1 MVERD
6 QGENLMYSDLREW
19 LQQVEHLGEL
29 KKITG
34 AHWDA
39 EMGPLTQLM
48 HEQSK
53 DRTPALL
60 FDEIPDYPKGYR
72 TLYGHFST
80 LNRIALTLGLPLYK
94 GKIELVA
101 AYREKLRNLE
111 LIPPQFVEDGPVLE
125 NVQMD
130 DQVNLLEFPVPRHH
144 ELDRA
149 RYIATACAVITK
161 DPDREWYNLGTYRS
175 QLYDDRTIGL
185 QITGGKH
192 GRIHR
197 DKYFAQGKP
206 MKVAIVVGQDPLIYL
221 LGASPTPEGISEYDY
236 AGGIKGEPIKVIRG
250 KYTGFPIPAS
260 AEIVIEGETVPGE
273 VKEEGPF
280 GEWTGYYCSL
290 PKSRPYVRIKSVMH
304 RNDPI
309 LCCAPQHRPIDETV
323 LLKSVTGS
331 AAIWEALDRADIPE
345 VKGVW
350 QHPAGLGVRFLV
362 VSVKQRYHGHARQ
375 VLHVASSASQA
386 AAYNG
391 KWVIVVD
398 DDIDPSDIDQVMWAL
413 TTRFDPVDDIDIIR
427 KAWSSGRDPLVLPEE
442 GNYNN
447 RILID
452 ACIPYHRKLRGDFPH
467 VVDVSDQLRNK
478 LMEKWNGLFV

>member
-1 MVERD
+1 
-6 QGENLMYSDLREW
+6 
-19 LQQVEHLGEL
+19 
-29 KKITG
+29 
-34 AHWDA
+34 
-39 EMGPLTQLM
+39 
-48 HEQSK
+48 
-53 DRTPALL
+53 
-60 FDEIPDYPKGYR
+60 
-72 TLYGHFST
+72 
-80 LNRIALTLGLPLYK
+80 
-94 GKIELVA
+94 
-101 AYREKLRNLE
+101 
-111 LIPPQFVEDGPVLE
+111 
-125 NVQMD
+125 
-130 DQVNLLEFPVPRHH
+130 
-144 ELDRA
+144 LDRA
-149 RYIATACAVITK
+149 RYIATACVAITK
-161 DPDREWYNLGTYRS
+161 DPDRDWYNLGTYRS
-175 QLYDDRTIGL
+175 QLYDERTVGL

-221 LGASPTPEGISEYDY
+221 LGASPIPEGISEYDF

-273 VKEEGPF
+273 VKKEGPF
-280 GEWTGYYCSL
+280 GEWTGYYCSVAK
-290 PKSRPYVRIKSVMH
+290 PRPYVRVKSVMH

-331 AAIWEALDRADIPE
+331 AAIWEKLDKTDIPD
-345 VKGVW
+345 VRGVW

-362 VSVKQRYHGHARQ
+362 ISIKQRYHGHARQ
-375 VLHVASSASQA
+375 ALHVASSASQA

-413 TTRFDPVDDIDIIR
+413 TTRFDPVDDIDIIK
-427 KAWSSGRDPLVLPEE
+427 KAWSSGRDPLVVPEE

-467 VVDVSDQLRNK
+467 VVDVSDQLKNR
-478 LMEKWNGLFV
+478 LMEKWEGLFT